1 MLTAFAKEGTALSEN
16 NGLVGTTKISDAA
29 KDTANKMP
37 STLLGRI
44 FIKPMLE
51 FDLEVRNT
59 LTRLSAKVMA
69 VYILAIIAGVIFLTI
84 TRNPEVFVLNEETQ
98 NVIAQFYNLIIW
110 MLVPCLLGT
119 LGAVARVLM
128 AGLELAASKKLV
140 LSSGMMAAF
149 SWLGIKSK
157 VFLALVAP
165 YIVTAPNTKPEEV
178 AVTMGHIGS
187 EFYSMAL
194 VAVAV
199 GMFAS
204 NIYIF
209 INQRVEALTR
219 EAEQN
224 RQAPKGS

>member
-1 MLTAFAKEGTALSEN
+1 MLASFDKEGTALSEN
-16 NGLVGTTKISDAA
+16 NGLVGTANLSNATKDLES
-29 KDTANKMP
+29 KTP
-37 STLLGRI
+37 SSLLGRI

-59 LTRLSAKVMA
+59 LTRFSARVMA
-69 VYILAIIAGVIFLTI
+69 FYILAIIAGVIFLTI
-84 TRNPEVFVLNEETQ
+84 TRNPEVFVLNDETQ

-119 LGAVARVLM
+119 LGAVARVMM
-128 AGLELAASKKLV
+128 AGLEVGASKKLV

-165 YIVTAPNTKPEEV
+165 YVVSAPNTQPEEV
-178 AVTMGHIGS
+178 AFAIGHIGS

-219 EAEQN
+219 EAEQA
-224 RQAPKGS
+224 RKPPSDT